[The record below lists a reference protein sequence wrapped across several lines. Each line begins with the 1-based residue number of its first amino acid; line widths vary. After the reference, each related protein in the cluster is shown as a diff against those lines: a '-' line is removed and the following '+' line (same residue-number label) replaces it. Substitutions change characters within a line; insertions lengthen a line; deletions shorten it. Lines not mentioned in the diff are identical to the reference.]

1 MKNHQDHLMK
11 HILLLLAVA
20 LLLATCGC
28 MQSSPEAAPTP
39 VPATI
44 AASPTESP
52 VTAIPTREPT
62 ASVSDNTITIEKEGF
77 SPSTITV
84 KRGSTVRWVNK
95 DSTEDPALYNPTHR
109 IKIIGVYTAQ
119 TLSPGQGWS
128 WIFTNTGVYAYE
140 DLIHPDL
147 QGTVIV
153 E

>member
-1 MKNHQDHLMK
+1 MKEIL
-11 HILLLLAVA
+11 ILLVVA

-28 MQSSPEAAPTP
+28 TQSAPDPAPTP
-39 VPATI
+39 VPVTITPSETTAPATI
-44 AASPTESP
+44 M
-52 VTAIPTREPT
+52 PTREPT
-62 ASVSDNTITIEKEGF
+62 SSVSDNTITIKKEGF
-77 SPSTITV
+77 SPSAITV
-84 KRGSTVRWVNK
+84 KRGSTVRWVNL

-109 IKIIGVYTAQ
+109 ISIIGVYTAQ

-140 DLIHPDL
+140 DLIHTDL